1 MIDQNITISNWWLF
15 GAADLS
21 VSRSRLCVVFEYLP
35 KTNQKKWAFYVI
47 QKLSRF
53 KIEWHFFGVLF
64 HSSTLF
70 IASHHHTHTIVVCEC
85 ITIVKSVLH
94 PFEFLFYD
102 QTYFISNWLFT
113 SNTSCFVVGVFNRH
127 RVILLPRKRE
137 KKTRAREI
145 YNLKTKNIYIEINI
159 NKIQ

>member
-1 MIDQNITISNWWLF
+1 MTFWGRGSQCISFASLCGVRVPSQNEPKKNEHFMWFRNSHGLKSSDIFSVCFSIRP
-15 GAADLS
+15 LS
-21 VSRSRLCVVFEYLP
+21 
-35 KTNQKKWAFYVI
+35 
-47 QKLSRF
+47 
-53 KIEWHFFGVLF
+53 
-64 HSSTLF
+64 SSHL
-70 IASHHHTHTIVVCEC
+70 IITHTIVVCEC

>member
-35 KTNQKKWAFYVI
+35 KTNQKKNEHFMWFRNSHGLKSSDIFSVCFSI
-47 QKLSRF
+47 RSLS
-53 KIEWHFFGVLF
+53 
-64 HSSTLF
+64 SSHL
-70 IASHHHTHTIVVCEC
+70 IITHTIVVCEC